1 MSILG
6 YEPIIWITSERLIFF
21 LKKKRGVKLQWMMMC
36 IVLFFINRSIFFF
49 LVLRCIFCNEQRM
62 SFDETNRLFSSRTS
76 PSQSMV
82 NDQMKTLCTR
92 GVRLGVRSLI

>member
-1 MSILG
+1 MDDDVYSSLL
-6 YEPIIWITSERLIFF
+6 YKSLD
-21 LKKKRGVKLQWMMMC
+21 
-36 IVLFFINRSIFFF
+36 FFF